1 MSYLEIEKVI
11 GREIIDS
18 RGNPTV
24 EAEVWLADGTIGR
37 GAAPS
42 GASTGEFEALE
53 LRDGDKSRFGG
64 KGVSKAVENINTT
77 INEALVGM
85 DASDIYAVDAAMLKA
100 DGTKD
105 KSNLGANAIL
115 AVSTAAARAAAIS
128 LDVPLYRFLGGVS
141 GNKLPVPMMNILN
154 GGAHAANTVDVQ
166 EFMIMPAGAP
176 SFKEGLRWCTE
187 VFHALQ
193 ALLKS
198 KGLATSVGDE
208 GGFAPDLAS
217 DEEAIQYILE
227 AIEKAGYVP
236 GKDFVLAMD
245 AASSEWKGSKK
256 GEYKLPKCGKVFTS
270 EELVEHWKQLVEKY
284 PIYSI
289 EDGLDEEDW
298 EGWQHMTKELG
309 GKVQLVGDDLF
320 VTNTE
325 RLSKGI
331 SLGCGNSIL
340 IKLNQIGSVSET
352 LEAIKMAHKA
362 GYTAIASHR
371 SGETEDT
378 TIADLAVAL
387 NTCQIKTGAPSR
399 SERVAKYN
407 QLLRIEEEL
416 GGAAQYPGFGAF
428 LIKKYI
434 TGNNLRARQKA
445 CGRGGAESR
454 PYAFVEKIVRFWRK
468 KLCKIS
474 VMLPRQHTQTLIF
487 WYSIFAGWEN
497 PAVHNLKEVHNDRFQ
512 TVGRL

>member
-1 MSYLEIEKVI
+1 MNYLEIVKVI
-11 GREIIDS
+11 GREILDS

-24 EAEVWLADGTIGR
+24 EAEVYLADGTVGR
-37 GAAPS
+37 GTAPS

-53 LRDGDKSRFGG
+53 LRDGDKDRYGG
-64 KGVSKAVENINTT
+64 KGVTKAVENINTI
-77 INEALVGM
+77 INDAVCGL
-85 DASDIYAVDAAMLKA
+85 DASDIYAVDKAMIKA

-105 KSNLGANAIL
+105 KSKLGANAIL
-115 AVSTAAARAAAIS
+115 AVSIAAARAASVS
-128 LDVPLYRFLGGVS
+128 LDIPLYRFLGGIS
-141 GNKLPVPMMNILN
+141 GNRLPVPMMNILN

-166 EFMIMPAGAP
+166 EFMIMPVGAP
-176 SFKEGLRWCTE
+176 SFKEALRWCAE
-187 VFHALQ
+187 VFHALA

-217 DEEAIQYILE
+217 GEEAIQYILE
-227 AIEKAGYVP
+227 AVKNAGYEP
-236 GKDFVLAMD
+236 GKDFMIAMD

-256 GEYKLPKCGKVFTS
+256 GEYVLPKAGTKFTS
-270 EELVEHWKQLVEKY
+270 AELIEHWKKLVEKY
-284 PIYSI
+284 PIISI
-289 EDGLDEEDW
+289 EDALDEEDW
-298 EGWQHMTKELG
+298 EGWQLLTKELG

-325 RLSKGI
+325 RLAKGI

-362 GYTAIASHR
+362 GYTAISSHR
-371 SGETEDT
+371 SGETADT

-416 GGAAQYPGFGAF
+416 GESAVYPQMGAF
-428 LIKKYI
+428 NVI
-434 TGNNLRARQKA
+434 R
-445 CGRGGAESR
+445 
-454 PYAFVEKIVRFWRK
+454 
-468 KLCKIS
+468 
-474 VMLPRQHTQTLIF
+474 
-487 WYSIFAGWEN
+487 
-497 PAVHNLKEVHNDRFQ
+497 
-512 TVGRL
+512 

>member
-1 MSYLEIEKVI
+1 MAYLEIEKVV
-11 GREIIDS
+11 GREILDS

-24 EAEVWLADGTIGR
+24 EAEVTLIDGTVSR
-37 GAAPS
+37 GTAPS

-53 LRDGDKSRFGG
+53 LRDGDKSRYLG
-64 KGVSKAVENINTT
+64 KGVSKAVENINTVINDT
-77 INEALVGM
+77 ITGM
-85 DASDIYAVDAAMLKA
+85 DASDIYAVDKAMIEA

-115 AVSTAAARAAAIS
+115 AVSIATARAAATA
-128 LDVPLYRFLGGVS
+128 LDIPLYRFLGGIS
-141 GNKLPVPMMNILN
+141 GNRLPVPMMNILN

-166 EFMIMPAGAP
+166 EFMIMPVGAP
-176 SFKEGLRWCTE
+176 SFKECLRWCAE
-187 VFHALQ
+187 VFHALA

-217 DEEAIQYILE
+217 GEEAIQYILE
-227 AIEKAGYVP
+227 AVKNAGYEP
-236 GKDFVLAMD
+236 GKDFMIAMD

-256 GEYKLPKCGKVFTS
+256 GEYVLPKAGTKFTS
-270 EELVEHWKQLVEKY
+270 AELIEHWKKLVEKY
-284 PIYSI
+284 PIISI
-289 EDGLDEEDW
+289 EDALDEEDW
-298 EGWQHMTKELG
+298 EGWQQLTKELSD
-309 GKVQLVGDDLF
+309 KVQLVGDDLF

-325 RLSKGI
+325 RLAKGI
-331 SLGCGNSIL
+331 ELGCGNSIL

-362 GYTAIASHR
+362 GYTAISSHR
-371 SGETEDT
+371 SGETADT

-416 GGAAQYPGFGAF
+416 GDSAVYPQMKAF
-428 LIKKYI
+428 NVKK
-434 TGNNLRARQKA
+434 
-445 CGRGGAESR
+445 
-454 PYAFVEKIVRFWRK
+454 
-468 KLCKIS
+468 
-474 VMLPRQHTQTLIF
+474 
-487 WYSIFAGWEN
+487 
-497 PAVHNLKEVHNDRFQ
+497 
-512 TVGRL
+512 

>member
-1 MSYLEIEKVI
+1 MNYLEIVKVI
-11 GREIIDS
+11 GREILDS

-24 EAEVWLADGTIGR
+24 EAEVYLADGTVGR
-37 GAAPS
+37 GTAPS

-53 LRDGDKSRFGG
+53 LRDSDKGRYGG
-64 KGVSKAVENINTT
+64 KGVTKAVENINTA
-77 INEALVGM
+77 INDAVCGL
-85 DASDIYAVDAAMLKA
+85 DASDIYAVDKAMIKA

-105 KSNLGANAIL
+105 KSKLGANAIL
-115 AVSTAAARAAAIS
+115 AVSIAAARAASVS
-128 LDVPLYRFLGGVS
+128 LDIPLYRFLGGIS
-141 GNKLPVPMMNILN
+141 GNRLPVPMMNILN

-166 EFMIMPAGAP
+166 EFMIMPVGAP
-176 SFKEGLRWCTE
+176 SFKEALRWCAE
-187 VFHALQ
+187 VFHALA

-227 AIEKAGYVP
+227 AVKNAGYEP
-236 GKDFVLAMD
+236 GKDFMIAMD

-256 GEYKLPKCGKVFTS
+256 GEYVLPKAGTKFTS
-270 EELVEHWKQLVEKY
+270 AELIEHWKKLVEKY
-284 PIYSI
+284 PIISI
-289 EDGLDEEDW
+289 EDALDEEDW
-298 EGWQHMTKELG
+298 EGWQLLTKELG
-309 GKVQLVGDDLF
+309 DKVQLVGDDLF

-325 RLSKGI
+325 RLAKGI

-362 GYTAIASHR
+362 GYTAISSHR
-371 SGETEDT
+371 SGETADT

-416 GGAAQYPGFGAF
+416 GESAVYPQMGAF
-428 LIKKYI
+428 NVI
-434 TGNNLRARQKA
+434 R
-445 CGRGGAESR
+445 
-454 PYAFVEKIVRFWRK
+454 
-468 KLCKIS
+468 
-474 VMLPRQHTQTLIF
+474 
-487 WYSIFAGWEN
+487 
-497 PAVHNLKEVHNDRFQ
+497 
-512 TVGRL
+512 

>member
-1 MSYLEIEKVI
+1 MNKSWQTPSVSSLSKRGRSGSMGKDLDMENFLAIEKVI

-24 EAEVWLADGTIGR
+24 EAEVYLLDGTVGR

-64 KGVSKAVENINTT
+64 KGVTKAVENINTV
-77 INEALVGM
+77 INDALKGV
-85 DASDIYAVDAAMLKA
+85 DASDIYAVDTAMIAA

-115 AVSTAAARAAAIS
+115 AVSIASARAAANALEI
-128 LDVPLYRFLGGVS
+128 PLYRFLGGVN
-141 GNKLPVPMMNILN
+141 GNRLPVPMMNILN

-166 EFMIMPAGAP
+166 EFMIMPVGAP
-176 SFKEGLRWCTE
+176 SFKEALRWCAE
-187 VFHALQ
+187 VFHALA

-217 DEEAIQYILE
+217 DEEAIQYILD
-227 AIEKAGYVP
+227 AVKDAGYEP
-236 GKDFVLAMD
+236 GKDFMIAMD
-245 AASSEWKGSKK
+245 AASSEWKGERK
-256 GEYKLPKCGKVFTS
+256 GEYVLPKAGTKFTS
-270 EELVEHWKQLVEKY
+270 EELIEHWKKLVDKY
-284 PIYSI
+284 PIISI
-289 EDGLDEEDW
+289 EDALDEEDW
-298 EGWQHMTKELG
+298 EGWQKLTAELG
-309 GKVQLVGDDLF
+309 DKVQLVGDDLF

-331 SLGCGNSIL
+331 ELGCGNSIL

-362 GYTAIASHR
+362 GYTAISSHR

-416 GGAAQYPGFGAF
+416 GASAVYPGKAAF
-428 LIKKYI
+428 NVK
-434 TGNNLRARQKA
+434 NR
-445 CGRGGAESR
+445 
-454 PYAFVEKIVRFWRK
+454 
-468 KLCKIS
+468 
-474 VMLPRQHTQTLIF
+474 
-487 WYSIFAGWEN
+487 
-497 PAVHNLKEVHNDRFQ
+497 
-512 TVGRL
+512 

>member
-1 MSYLEIEKVI
+1 MNYLEIEKVV
-11 GREIIDS
+11 GREILDS

-24 EAEVWLADGTIGR
+24 EAEVYLVDGTVAR
-37 GAAPS
+37 GTAPS

-53 LRDGDKSRFGG
+53 LRDGDKSRYLG
-64 KGVSKAVENINTT
+64 KGVTGAVENINTV
-77 INEALVGM
+77 INDTLTGM
-85 DASDIYAVDAAMLKA
+85 DASDIYAIDAAMIEA

-105 KSNLGANAIL
+105 KSKLGANAIL
-115 AVSTAAARAAAIS
+115 AVSIACARAAAVS
-128 LDVPLYRFLGGVS
+128 LDIPLYRFLGGIS
-141 GNKLPVPMMNILN
+141 GNRLPVPMMNILN

-166 EFMIMPAGAP
+166 EFMIMPVGAP
-176 SFKEGLRWCTE
+176 SFKEALRWCAE
-187 VFHALQ
+187 VFHALA

-227 AIEKAGYVP
+227 AVKNAGYEP
-236 GKDFVLAMD
+236 GKDFMIAMD

-256 GEYKLPKCGKVFTS
+256 GEYVLPKAGTKFTS
-270 EELVEHWKQLVEKY
+270 AELIEHWKKLVEKY
-284 PIYSI
+284 PIISI
-289 EDGLDEEDW
+289 EDALDEEDW
-298 EGWQHMTKELG
+298 EGWQLLTKELG

-325 RLSKGI
+325 RLAKGI

-362 GYTAIASHR
+362 GYTAISSHR
-371 SGETEDT
+371 SGETADT

-416 GGAAQYPGFGAF
+416 GESAVYPQMGAF
-428 LIKKYI
+428 NV
-434 TGNNLRARQKA
+434 TR
-445 CGRGGAESR
+445 
-454 PYAFVEKIVRFWRK
+454 
-468 KLCKIS
+468 
-474 VMLPRQHTQTLIF
+474 
-487 WYSIFAGWEN
+487 
-497 PAVHNLKEVHNDRFQ
+497 
-512 TVGRL
+512 